1 MALGKNMKI
10 DRLIPVAKVKKSKS
24 DDDLTLPE
32 QEIAKEETIVNEDEN
47 KKVSVSLD
55 DFFESLTDATPAEE
69 PAPVESVEVVETVQ
83 IATVTEEVKS
93 ESHIL
98 DIEKENFKM
107 IFKPSRR
114 KTQKRILIHI
124 EGELTIKNI
133 ELVNE
138 NIIKVFED
146 FDHVELILNAIT
158 EIDLTFIQLYQ
169 NIKSFYLPLDK
180 FLSMNAE
187 WSKEDKKM
195 LTTCGFSDVLLIN

>member
-83 IATVTEEVKS
+83 IATVTEEMKS

>member
-32 QEIAKEETIVNEDEN
+32 QEIAKEETTINEDEN

-69 PAPVESVEVVETVQ
+69 PAPVESVEVVEPVQ

-114 KTQKRILIHI
+114 KTQKRI
-124 EGELTIKNI
+124 
-133 ELVNE
+133 
-138 NIIKVFED
+138 
-146 FDHVELILNAIT
+146 
-158 EIDLTFIQLYQ
+158 
-169 NIKSFYLPLDK
+169 
-180 FLSMNAE
+180 
-187 WSKEDKKM
+187 
-195 LTTCGFSDVLLIN
+195 

>member
-32 QEIAKEETIVNEDEN
+32 QEIAKEETTINEDEN

-133 ELVNE
+133 VLVNE

>member
-69 PAPVESVEVVETVQ
+69 PASVESVEVVETVQ

>member
-32 QEIAKEETIVNEDEN
+32 QEIAKEETTINEDEN

>member
-32 QEIAKEETIVNEDEN
+32 QEIAKEETIVNEEEN

-69 PAPVESVEVVETVQ
+69 PAQVESVEVVEPVQ
-83 IATVTEEVKS
+83 IATVTEVVNS

>member
-32 QEIAKEETIVNEDEN
+32 QEITKEETTINEDEN

-69 PAPVESVEVVETVQ
+69 PAQVESVEVVEPVQ
-83 IATVTEEVKS
+83 IATVTEEVNS

-169 NIKSFYLPLDK
+169 NHRRSH
-180 FLSMNAE
+180 
-187 WSKEDKKM
+187 
-195 LTTCGFSDVLLIN
+195 

>member
-55 DFFESLTDATPAEE
+55 DFFESLTDVTPAEE
-69 PAPVESVEVVETVQ
+69 PAPVESVEVVEPVQ